1 MVDLKMNWKIIGIT
15 GLVNAALTIPLSL
28 IAFPLLV
35 LGPLFGG
42 FLASYLS
49 TGYEDY
55 VKMDKKDGAVMGS
68 FSGIIGGIIIALASI
83 LGFGAISNMAGSI
96 SNQMGDGVVLTV
108 YLIFQLTLIISFIL
122 GLVGGVIGVMVK
134 DRIQT

>member
-49 TGYEDY
+49 TGYEEY

-68 FSGIIGGIIIALASI
+68 FSGIIGGLIIALVSI

>member
-49 TGYEDY
+49 TGYEEY

-68 FSGIIGGIIIALASI
+68 FSGIIGGLIIALVSI
-83 LGFGAISNMAGSI
+83 LGFGAISNMAGSV

>member
-49 TGYEDY
+49 TGYEEY

-83 LGFGAISNMAGSI
+83 LGFGAISNMAGSV

>member
-49 TGYEDY
+49 TGYEEY

-134 DRIQT
+134 DRI

>member
-1 MVDLKMNWKIIGIT
+1 MNWKIIGIT

-35 LGPLFGG
+35 LGPLIGG

-49 TGYEDY
+49 TGYEEY

-68 FSGIIGGIIIALASI
+68 FSGIIGGLIIALASI
-83 LGFGAISNMAGSI
+83 LGFGAISNMVGSI

>member
-49 TGYEDY
+49 TGYEEY

>member
-35 LGPLFGG
+35 LGPLIGG

-49 TGYEDY
+49 TGYEEY

-83 LGFGAISNMAGSI
+83 LGFGAISNMVGSI

>member
-1 MVDLKMNWKIIGIT
+1 MNWKIIGIT

-49 TGYEDY
+49 TGYEEY

-68 FSGIIGGIIIALASI
+68 FSGIIGGLIIALVSI

-134 DRIQT
+134 DRI

>member
-1 MVDLKMNWKIIGIT
+1 MNWKIIGIT

-35 LGPLFGG
+35 LGPLIGG

-49 TGYEDY
+49 TGYEEY

-83 LGFGAISNMAGSI
+83 LGFGAISNMVGSI

>member
-1 MVDLKMNWKIIGIT
+1 MNWKIIGIT

-49 TGYEDY
+49 TGYEEY

>member
-1 MVDLKMNWKIIGIT
+1 MNWKIIGIT

-35 LGPLFGG
+35 LGPLIGG

-68 FSGIIGGIIIALASI
+68 FSGIIGGLIIALASI
-83 LGFGAISNMAGSI
+83 LGFGAISNMVGSI

>member
-1 MVDLKMNWKIIGIT
+1 MNWKIIGIT

-49 TGYEDY
+49 TGYEEY

-68 FSGIIGGIIIALASI
+68 FSGIIGGLIIALVSI

>member
-1 MVDLKMNWKIIGIT
+1 VVDLKMNWKIIGIT

-49 TGYEDY
+49 TGYEEY

-68 FSGIIGGIIIALASI
+68 FSGIIGGLIIALVSI

>member
-1 MVDLKMNWKIIGIT
+1 MNWKIIGIT

-35 LGPLFGG
+35 LGPLIGG

-49 TGYEDY
+49 TGYEEY

-68 FSGIIGGIIIALASI
+68 FSGIIGGLIIALASI
-83 LGFGAISNMAGSI
+83 LGFGAISNMVGLI
-96 SNQMGDGVVLTV
+96 SNQMGGGVVLTV
-108 YLIFQLTLIISFIL
+108 YLIFQLTLFISFIL

>member
-1 MVDLKMNWKIIGIT
+1 VVDLKMNWKIIGIT

-49 TGYEDY
+49 TGYEEY
-55 VKMDKKDGAVMGS
+55 VKIDKKDGAVMGS

-83 LGFGAISNMAGSI
+83 LGFGAISNMAGSV

-134 DRIQT
+134 DRI

>member
-1 MVDLKMNWKIIGIT
+1 MNWKIIGIT

-28 IAFPLLV
+28 ISFPLLV

-68 FSGIIGGIIIALASI
+68 FSGIIGGLIIALASI
-83 LGFGAISNMAGSI
+83 LGFGAISNMVGSI

>member
-1 MVDLKMNWKIIGIT
+1 VVDLKMNWKIIGIT

-49 TGYEDY
+49 TGYEEY

-68 FSGIIGGIIIALASI
+68 FSGIIGGLIIALVSI

-134 DRIQT
+134 DRI

>member
-1 MVDLKMNWKIIGIT
+1 VVDLKMNWKIIGIT

-35 LGPLFGG
+35 LGPLIGG

>member
-1 MVDLKMNWKIIGIT
+1 MNWKIIGIT

-35 LGPLFGG
+35 LGPLIGG

-49 TGYEDY
+49 TGYEEY

>member
-49 TGYEDY
+49 TGYEEY

-83 LGFGAISNMAGSI
+83 LGFGAISNMAGSV

-134 DRIQT
+134 DRI

>member
-49 TGYEDY
+49 TGYEEY

-68 FSGIIGGIIIALASI
+68 FSGIIGGLIIALVSI

-96 SNQMGDGVVLTV
+96 SNQMGDAVVLTV

>member
-49 TGYEDY
+49 TGYEEY

-68 FSGIIGGIIIALASI
+68 FSGIIGGLIIALASI

>member
-49 TGYEDY
+49 TGYEEY
-55 VKMDKKDGAVMGS
+55 VKIDKKDGAVMGS

-83 LGFGAISNMAGSI
+83 LGFGAISNMAGSV

-134 DRIQT
+134 DRI